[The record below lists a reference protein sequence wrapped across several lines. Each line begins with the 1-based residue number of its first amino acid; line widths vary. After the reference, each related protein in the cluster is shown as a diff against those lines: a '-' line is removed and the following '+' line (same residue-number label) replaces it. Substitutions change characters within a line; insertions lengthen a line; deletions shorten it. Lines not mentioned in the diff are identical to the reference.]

1 MTVRNPVPISAGTIG
16 AASAVVPAQ
25 PATPGGEAEIA
36 VANTG
41 IARKSLTVCTGKAAE
56 TKYKIKHLLN
66 TTAVIV
72 QVYKMTAKVITE
84 PYLQAAIAGDYTY
97 KVLSATEVE
106 VIFGTELKATEEAAV
121 VVIG

>member
-1 MTVRNPVPISAGTIG
+1 MAVRNPNPLPAESIT
-16 AASAVVPAQ
+16 AAAAKVPAQ
-25 PATPGGEAEIA
+25 PATPAGEAEVA
-36 VANTG
+36 AANTG
-41 IARKSLTVCTGKAAE
+41 VARKSITVCTGKAAE

-72 QVYKMTAKVITE
+72 QAYKMTTKVITE
-84 PYLQAAIAGDYTY
+84 PYLQAAGAGNYTY

-106 VIFGTELKATEEAAV
+106 VIFGTELKATEEAAI